1 MTVEVKPG
9 SQSPSVHHEK
19 QDDIYEASICEE
31 QIEHAPQGTASAG
44 KALFMLLKAFIGTGI
59 IFLPNAFSN
68 GGLVLSILLMFI
80 IGAICLVSFRL
91 LIEAQQK
98 IGGSYGDVAQHLYGF
113 PVKILINIFICLAQM
128 GIGASYMMFI
138 SQNIDIVVRVV
149 NNCSYPFE
157 SKYYMWMV
165 VIPVIAFCLVRRLA
179 RLSWVVIVADIFIAF
194 NLICVIYFSSKQLH
208 DTGSMGPN
216 IILVNQKDFALMIG
230 TAVFS
235 YEGIGMIVPVV
246 EGMKHPEKF
255 PRVLNYGI
263 IISTVVFTLIGAVG
277 YVAYGD
283 VVQASVVTNI
293 GTSPLATTV
302 RVLYSC
308 AMILSAP
315 FMLYPALVIFEKM
328 LVGSRS
334 GQKNLG
340 VKWIKN
346 GVRALVPLICAS
358 VSFGVGADNLDKF
371 VSLVGSIAC
380 VPLCFTFPGLF
391 HYRITDN
398 KYLKIVDI
406 LLVIWGVAI
415 MVYTTYVNVDS
426 WVHPT
431 TSTGVVFSAD
441 GCSA

>member
-1 MTVEVKPG
+1 MANKTKREPQQTNV
-9 SQSPSVHHEK
+9 QNEK
-19 QDDIYEASICEE
+19 QESVYEASICEE
-31 QIEHAPQGTASAG
+31 QIEHAPQGTASSG

-59 IFLPNAFSN
+59 IFLPKAFSN
-68 GGLVLSILLMFI
+68 GGLVLSIILMFL
-80 IGAICLVSFRL
+80 IGSICLVSFRL
-91 LIEAQQK
+91 LVEAQQK
-98 IGGSYGDVAQHLYGF
+98 VGGSYGDVAQHLYGL

-149 NNCSYPFE
+149 NHCTYPFE
-157 SKYYMWMV
+157 SKYYMWIV
-165 VIPVIAFCLVRRLA
+165 VIPVICFCLVRRLA
-179 RLSWVVIVADIFIAF
+179 RLSWIVIVADVFIAF
-194 NLICVIYFSSKQLH
+194 NLICVIYFSSKELH
-208 DTGSMGPN
+208 DNSGMGAN
-216 IILVNQKDFALMIG
+216 VIMVNQKDFALMIG

-255 PRVLNYGI
+255 PRVLNQGI
-263 IISTVVFTLIGAVG
+263 IISTIVFTLIGAIG

-308 AMILSAP
+308 AIILSAP
-315 FMLYPALVIFEKM
+315 FMLYPAVVIFER
-328 LVGSRS
+328 LLIGTRS
-334 GQKNLG
+334 GQKHLA
-340 VKWIKN
+340 VKWVKN
-346 GVRALVPLICAS
+346 AVRASVPLICAA

-391 HYRITDN
+391 HYKITEN
-398 KYLKIVDI
+398 KYLKMVDI
-406 LLVIWGVAI
+406 ALIVWGLGI
-415 MVYTTYVNVDS
+415 MVYTTYINVDS
-426 WVHPT
+426 WVHPAIK
-431 TSTGVVFSAD
+431 SSVVFTAD
-441 GCSA
+441 GCAV